1 MNSLFGMAA
10 KLGWIVGIFSLMVGG
25 FGIANMLYVS
35 VEERRP
41 QIGICRALGAKRRVI
56 VRQFL
61 CEALALSLFGGW
73 TGILFVQLLLLLLR
87 VILII
92 QGGSIDFLPLFLS
105 PRAIIS
111 GLSTALLIGLLFG
124 VTPARR
130 ASRLAPVEAINK

>member
-1 MNSLFGMAA
+1 
-10 KLGWIVGIFSLMVGG
+10 MVGG

-61 CEALALSLFGGW
+61 CEALALSLFGGC